1 MHQYPSRLVVER
13 MPPLMSFKYFSARI
27 LAGTLALWIITT
39 VTRPAYSQET
49 DTSKTVEQLAS
60 DVKPSLVTIST
71 KGRDGKYQG
80 VGTGFVIEKEGL
92 IATNLHVIGDSRE
105 FRIEDSS
112 GEQLKVT
119 GIHASDRV
127 MDLALIRVEAND
139 LTPLPLGDINS
150 LAQGAPII
158 VMGNPHGLRNSV
170 VAGVNSGIREIDG
183 RKMMQ
188 LAIPIEPGNSGGP
201 VLDMHGQ
208 VHGIVTMKS
217 LVTANLGFAVDV
229 APLKALLEAPNPVT
243 IDQWLTIGS
252 LDPRDWKPVF
262 GAQWKQRGGRILVG
276 GTGAGFAGR
285 SICLFQGAIPEIP
298 YEVQVRVKLD
308 DEKGAAGLVFFAD
321 GQDKHYGFYPTNNKV
336 RFTLFEGSSVFTWTV
351 LYDQP
356 SDAYRP
362 GEFNTLRVRIE
373 EDRFKMFVNGQ
384 QVLEST
390 NRNLTGGKPGLAK
403 FRETAADFRN
413 FIVAKEID
421 KSSLSRDAQQEIST
435 TISNIPSLAEL
446 KSEHLK
452 PLLQGPE
459 TARTILQQEA
469 KRLEQRLKELKKLD
483 ADIHT
488 HAVAR
493 RLAEYYRDYDARL
506 TEAADKSS
514 VSFDLIKAALI
525 IASIDEQDIN
535 IAAYLRQVDRMVT
548 DIKASLGDEDSP
560 NSVRDALNKYLYQ
573 DNGFHGARFDYY
585 HRANSYMNRLLDDRE
600 GLPITLSILYM
611 ELGNRLGLEIEGVGI
626 PGHFIVRQEI
636 EGTQVFLDPFED
648 AKVLSLDEVKSL
660 ATNGRPE
667 QFQEQFLEVASN
679 KSILMRMLNNLLG
692 LAQDEDDKES
702 MLRYLELLM
711 ALDKTHIQ
719 NRGMRAI
726 IRFETGRKQA
736 AIDDLDYFL
745 DTRPAE
751 LDLNQIQRMRDYF
764 SR

>member
-1 MHQYPSRLVVER
+1 
-13 MPPLMSFKYFSARI
+13 MPFQQIPARI
-27 LAGTLALWIITT
+27 LTSILTLWLVSAAA
-39 VTRPAYSQET
+39 RPAVSQEN

-80 VGTGFVIEKEGL
+80 VGTGFVIEREGL

-105 FRIEDSS
+105 FRVEDSS
-112 GEQLKVT
+112 GEKLKVT

-139 LTPLPLGDINS
+139 LVPLPLGDINS

-170 VAGVNSGIREIDG
+170 VAGVNSGIREFDG

-201 VLDMHGQ
+201 VLDMQGR

-217 LVTANLGFAVDV
+217 LVTANLGFAVDI
-229 APLKALLEAPNPVT
+229 APLKALLDAPNPVT
-243 IDQWLTIGS
+243 IDKWLTIGS
-252 LDPRDWKPVF
+252 LDPRDWEPVF

-276 GTGAGFAGR
+276 GAGAGFAGR
-285 SICLFQGAIPEIP
+285 SLCLFQGDVPEIP
-298 YEVQVRVKLD
+298 YDIQVRVKLD
-308 DEKGAAGLVFFAD
+308 DEKGAAGIVFFAD
-321 GQDKHYGFYPTNNKV
+321 GRNKHYGFYPTNNKV

-356 SDAYRP
+356 SEAYRP
-362 GEFNTLRVRIE
+362 GEFNTLRVRVE
-373 EDRFKMFVNGQ
+373 QDRFKMFVNGQ

-413 FIVAKEID
+413 FIVTKEID
-421 KSSLSRDAQQEIST
+421 KSSLSQEAEQEISSA
-435 TISNIPSLAEL
+435 ISNIPTLAEL
-446 KSEHLK
+446 KPEHLT

-459 TARTILQQEA
+459 TARNILQQES
-469 KRLEQRLKELKKLD
+469 KRLENRLAELKKLN

-488 HAVAR
+488 HAVAG
-493 RLAEYYRDYDARL
+493 RLAEYVADYESRL
-506 TEAADKSS
+506 AGAEDKAN
-514 VSFDLIKAALI
+514 VTFDLIKAALI

-535 IAAYLRQVDRMVT
+535 VAAYLRQIDRMVT
-548 DIKASLGDEDSP
+548 DIKASLGEEDSP
-560 NSVRDALNKYLYQ
+560 KSVRNALNKYLYQ

-611 ELGNRLGLEIEGVGI
+611 EIGNRLGLEIEGVGI

-636 EGTQVFLDPFED
+636 ENRQVFLDPFED
-648 AKVLSLDEVKSL
+648 AKVLSLEEVKSL

-667 QFQEQFLEVASN
+667 QFQERFLETASS

-711 ALDKTHIQ
+711 ALDDTHIQ